1 MTSTSRV
8 VTPTPNLSET
18 DTAPRSVLGL
28 TLRSIHLASG
38 QISYVDEGEGAPI
51 VLLHGAPI
59 TSLGFVRVIRELRRH
74 NRVLA
79 PDLPG
84 FGYSRASPHF
94 SGTLESHAAFVEEFC
109 RALSLERIVFYVND
123 TSGSF
128 GITAAARLANDV
140 AGLVV
145 ADTVPLPLSGRAWLV
160 KQILKHVVS
169 SRLVRIVNRRVNL
182 LPWLVATMAPWL
194 RPFPRNERRLLLEQ
208 FDTPEKRDRVI
219 DLFEQMGRDDA
230 FMRQAAALACE
241 RLARTPTLILYG
253 QFDPM
258 RLLGGVAR
266 FRRLFPNS
274 VVRTIP
280 FEEHF
285 PILSSGERV
294 ARVVHDWLLAA
305 R

>member
-1 MTSTSRV
+1 MTS
-8 VTPTPNLSET
+8 
-18 DTAPRSVLGL
+18 PRSVLGF
-28 TLRSIHLASG
+28 TLRSIELASG
-38 QISYVDEGEGAPI
+38 RIAYVDEGDGAPI
-51 VLLHGAPI
+51 VLLHGAPL

-109 RALSLERIVFYVND
+109 RALSLEGIVFYVND

-128 GITAAARLANDV
+128 GITAAARMAGNV

-145 ADTVPLPLSGRAWLV
+145 ADTAPIPLTGPAWVV
-160 KQILKHVVS
+160 KQILKHVLS
-169 SRLVRIVNRRVNL
+169 TRLIRFVNRRVNL
-182 LPWLVATMAPWL
+182 LPWLVASVAPWL
-194 RPFPRNERRLLLEQ
+194 RPFSASERRVLLEQ
-208 FDTPEKRDRVI
+208 FDTPGKRDRAI
-219 DLFEQMGRDDA
+219 DLFEQMGCDDA
-230 FMRQAAALACE
+230 FMRQAAALARE
-241 RLARTPTLILYG
+241 RLAGTPTLILYG

-258 RLLGGVAR
+258 RLIGGAAR
-266 FRRLFPNS
+266 FRRMFPNS
-274 VVRTIP
+274 VVRIIP

-294 ARVVHDWLLAA
+294 ARVVLDWMATPG
-305 R
+305 